1 MNKFLLLL
9 FGLFASPFIFSQ
21 ILTVNSES
29 SVSIASGSSITLD
42 GLEIAPSDIYVIN
55 GANDVSRSATAVTAG
70 GMHLGQKLFGR
81 RINQSILL
89 MGLKRKLHG
98 DKISVLAFNIPAMLS
113 DWLTICLFDQFVS
126 FK

>member
-42 GLEIAPSDIYVIN
+42 GLEEETAWRQNFGTGIQYSSNAIRLVDDLFV
-55 GANDVSRSATAVTAG
+55 RSVRE
-70 GMHLGQKLFGR
+70 F
-81 RINQSILL
+81 
-89 MGLKRKLHG
+89 
-98 DKISVLAFNIPAMLS
+98 
-113 DWLTICLFDQFVS
+113 
-126 FK
+126 